1 MPMLDPT
8 QLIPSDQTQADF
20 PDEPTHLELQILK
33 LKFEEGKSYATV
45 FVTTFTVYLAI
56 NAGLSKYSFE
66 PNVVPTTPLFLSI
79 VGTAT
84 SALYVAVSIFK
95 RSIWHNLASD
105 IDGLNKRLGRPLISR
120 RFLILRYM
128 SISTGAFSLFAFM
141 GWIILF
147 ARFVRR

>member
-1 MPMLDPT
+1 MLDPT
-8 QLIPSDQTQADF
+8 QLIPSDHTEADVT
-20 PDEPTHLELQILK
+20 DETAQPELQILK
-33 LKFEEGKSYATV
+33 LKFEEGKSYATI

-56 NAGLSKYSFE
+56 NAGLLKYSFE

-79 VGTAT
+79 VGIAT

-105 IDGLNKRLGRPLISR
+105 IDSLNERLGRPLISKQ
-120 RFLILRYM
+120 FLILRYM
-128 SISTGAFSLFAFM
+128 SISTGAFSSFAFV